1 MALDLVCK
9 KKKNPFTEYYLQLQA
24 PRFCLGYKELESS
37 KTRICLSNTK
47 TQKDLGT

>member
-1 MALDLVCK
+1 MALVLVHLK
-9 KKKNPFTEYYLQLQA
+9 KKKIPLQNITCNVA

-37 KTRICLSNTK
+37 KIRICLSNTK